1 MADHHL
7 GAAERASHGRQEQ
20 FKPKRSR
27 EVEADRRREALKAQQ
42 SEARSSRINDVRRI
56 AMEAL
61 LGDSEANDLE
71 QQVEFED
78 DVDDDAVDGEAMV
91 DDGSGAVDDVD
102 MALTSAQRRD
112 RARKLRRLRR
122 LHRTIFFA
130 RQLQVPDWMVEVPE
144 DLSSNWL
151 VLVRP
156 EGERCLLLSND
167 GRVEVRRK
175 NGLRQDRYTDCR
187 MPKGLTILEVVC
199 IESWPD
205 SSDLHSSE
213 AAVEDA
219 TGAVNSSADPVGAA
233 GERNAEDQD
242 ADEDST
248 VLDIEMEVAPPGG
261 GRGRHSGGRGGRGD
275 GKAKGKGRGKGKG
288 KGKSKGRQPRPDRR
302 YAVCDVLIWGDTD
315 LVGADAECRMFWLES
330 RAAEFPENLPR
341 KARALQWISAQPA
354 TPETLCQAYRND
366 VGYPKDSL
374 MFLHRESHYA
384 MDQPITPLALMW
396 RDRHLSRFVVDTPDE
411 RGEKLPERQAVVLE
425 LRGNGYLRTA
435 DRLLVANI
443 SEEEIK
449 SVVQDAN
456 KSKALLRCE
465 VEGIDVEQQKLLGVK
480 PIAYVAARSRVW
492 ADSWGRVIFQ
502 HMHRKKMAGAISF
515 EAVVCAAVG
524 KVVPAG

>member
-27 EVEADRRREALKAQQ
+27 EAEADRRRAALKAQQ

-78 DVDDDAVDGEAMV
+78 DVDDDAVDGEAMIDEDSEV
-91 DDGSGAVDDVD
+91 VDDVD
-102 MALTSAQRRD
+102 MVLTSAQRRD

-130 RQLQVPDWMVEVPE
+130 RQLQVPDWMVEVPD
-144 DLSSNWL
+144 DLSANWL

-175 NGLRQDRYTDCR
+175 NGVRLDRYTDCR

-199 IESWPD
+199 IETWPD
-205 SSDLHSSE
+205 ASNLNPNE
-213 AAVEDA
+213 AAVDVA
-219 TGAVNSSADPVGAA
+219 TAA
-233 GERNAEDQD
+233 GHAPAESVSVATERDADDQD
-242 ADEDST
+242 VEDSA
-248 VLDIEMEVAPPGG
+248 VVDMEMEAAPSGG
-261 GRGRHSGGRGGRGD
+261 GRGRHSGGRGGRGE

-288 KGKSKGRQPRPDRR
+288 KGKSKGRQARPDRR

-315 LVGADAECRMFWLES
+315 LVGADAECRMFWLDS
-330 RAAEFPENLPR
+330 RAAEFSENVPR
-341 KARALQWISAQPA
+341 KARTLQWISAKPA
-354 TPETLCQAYRND
+354 TPETLCQAYRDD

-374 MFLHRESHYA
+374 MFLHREGHYA

-396 RDRHLSRFVVDTPDE
+396 RDRRLSRFVVDTPDE
-411 RGEKLPERQAVVLE
+411 HGEKLPERQAIVLE

-449 SVVQDAN
+449 AVVQDAN

-465 VEGIDVEQQKLLGVK
+465 VEGVDVEQQKLLGLK
-480 PIAYVAARSRVW
+480 PVAYVAARSRVW
-492 ADSWGRVIFQ
+492 ADSWGRVLFQ
-502 HMHRKKMAGAISF
+502 HMHRKDLAGAISF